1 MIKPHTFTWKLL
13 LWLIP
18 MALSSLLLLLLDGSD
33 TTGKIVLLSTVFGFL
48 GLSIIG
54 LCYHLKYRL
63 TVAFENYRLRIRVVT
78 DELYRDEAFK
88 FAQNIQ
94 DPISLILYNICEVSK
109 IKVPKFI
116 TVKIQDIGSID
127 YDLSP
132 SGKAYGLAQ
141 TYTCQIEAGSVEKM
155 RSLMI
160 HELCHIILSYNNYD
174 GDHHKLIAKVLNEM
188 MIESDI
194 G

>member
-1 MIKPHTFTWKLL
+1 MYKYAFTWKLA

-18 MALSSLLLLLLDGSD
+18 MALSSLLLLLLDGSNTD
-33 TTGKIVLLSTVFGFL
+33 GNIVLLFTVVGFL
-48 GLSIIG
+48 TLSCIG
-54 LCYHLKYRL
+54 LFCHIIYRL
-63 TVAFENYRLRIRVVT
+63 TVAFENYRLRVRVIT
-78 DELYRDEAFK
+78 DELYRDDAFK
-88 FAQNIQ
+88 FAQDIQ
-94 DPISLILYNICEVSK
+94 DPILQILYNICEVSK

-141 TYTCQIEAGSVEKM
+141 TYTCQIEFGSVEKM
-155 RSLMI
+155 QTLLM

-174 GDHHKLIAKVLNEM
+174 GDHHELITKIMPWLLRYRT
-188 MIESDI
+188 I
-194 G
+194 